1 MLLLFYRFSGSGKTT
16 LLDAIAGRIGAA
28 GTLLGDVFI
37 NGRKIKRAKFQDC
50 FSYVLQVPDQS
61 DAADTRTCVNSDI
74 KYPKRRLALMRV
86 CPAPLPPQRNTQK
99 SPEDGCSEKTLKRSS
114 VTSHLLLR

>member
-1 MLLLFYRFSGSGKTT
+1 MLLLFFRFSGSGKTT

-61 DAADTRTCVNSDI
+61 DAADTHTCVNSAI

-86 CPAPLPPQRNTQK
+86 CVQHLCHHKDILRSHQKMDVQRK
-99 SPEDGCSEKTLKRSS
+99 L
-114 VTSHLLLR
+114 